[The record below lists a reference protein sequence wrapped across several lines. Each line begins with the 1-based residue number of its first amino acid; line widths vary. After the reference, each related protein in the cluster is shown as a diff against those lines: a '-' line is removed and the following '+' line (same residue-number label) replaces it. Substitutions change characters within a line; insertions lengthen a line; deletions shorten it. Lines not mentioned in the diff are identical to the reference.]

1 MRSQN
6 FYEET
11 PKSSKQ
17 TTDGHETTTLFLF
30 SLPQYIFIG
39 IAFHTATQ
47 FRKPIYTNLPFLFLL
62 SLQLAMAMW
71 LILGP
76 LPFMKSAL
84 EMADLD
90 FYFRIIIAGG
100 TLINGMLTLLYERL
114 VVYIW
119 GRKEMQEKVCF
130 EGVIHEKLD

>member
-1 MRSQN
+1 
-6 FYEET
+6 
-11 PKSSKQ
+11 
-17 TTDGHETTTLFLF
+17 
-30 SLPQYIFIG
+30 
-39 IAFHTATQ
+39 
-47 FRKPIYTNLPFLFLL
+47 
-62 SLQLAMAMW
+62 MAMW